1 MNQLNHLNQYNQF
14 NQLNQ
19 STKFMYSLSTYDYH
33 LPEELIAQKPLA
45 QRDYSRLLLLNRKT
59 GDLSHRKFGELPEFI
74 SPRDILVV
82 NNTEVIPGRL
92 RGRKDTGGK
101 IEVLILDYAGATE
114 SHGEFICTCLIKASK
129 PSRTGARLYFN
140 QQLEAE
146 VLDLQQGIY
155 TLKFSYQGR
164 FQDLLYQIGRVPLP
178 PYIKRSQDADD
189 QSSYQTVYASAKG
202 AVAAPTAG
210 FHFTETLIKRI
221 KSKGARIVSVT
232 LHIGY
237 GTFLPVRVSD
247 IRDHCMHS
255 ERFTIPEVTA
265 DAINKAK
272 AEGKRIV
279 AVGTTSVR
287 TLEFASDANGKLAK
301 GGGSCDLFIYPGYK
315 FKVVDA
321 MITNF
326 HLPKSTL
333 LMLVSAFAGRES
345 ILQAYEEAIE
355 KRYRFYSYGDAMFII

>member
-1 MNQLNHLNQYNQF
+1 
-14 NQLNQ
+14 
-19 STKFMYSLSTYDYH
+19 MYSLSAYDYH
-33 LPEELIAQKPLA
+33 LPQELIAQKPLA
-45 QRDYSRLLLLNRKT
+45 QRDFSRLLLLNRQT
-59 GDLSHRKFGELPEFI
+59 GELSHDEFSRLPDLL
-74 SPRDILVV
+74 SSMDILVV

-101 IEVLILDYAGATE
+101 VEVLILDYAGAKKG
-114 SHGEFICTCLIKASK
+114 HGEFISNCLIKASK
-129 PSRTGARLYFN
+129 TSKPGTFLYFSDR
-140 QQLEAE
+140 LKAE
-146 VLDLQQGIY
+146 VLDGQEGIY
-155 TLKFSYQGR
+155 TLKFLYQGR
-164 FQDLLYQIGRVPLP
+164 FRDLLYKIGRVPLP
-178 PYIKRSQDADD
+178 PYIKRAQDADD
-189 QSSYQTVYASAKG
+189 RLSYQTVYASAKG

-210 FHFTETLIKRI
+210 FHFTEKLIKRI
-221 KSKGARIVSVT
+221 NAKGARIVSVT

-237 GTFLPVRVSD
+237 GTFLPVREFD

-255 ERFTIPEVTA
+255 ERFTIPEATA
-265 DAINKAK
+265 DAINRAK

-301 GGGSCDLFIYPGYK
+301 GSGSCDLFIYPGYK

-333 LMLVSAFAGRES
+333 LMLVSAFAGREN
-345 ILQAYEEAIE
+345 ILRAYADAIK
-355 KRYRFYSYGDAMFII
+355 KRYRFYSYGDAMFIN

>member
-1 MNQLNHLNQYNQF
+1 
-14 NQLNQ
+14 
-19 STKFMYSLSTYDYH
+19 MYSLSAYDYH

-45 QRDYSRLLLLNRKT
+45 QRDFSRLLMLNRQT
-59 GDLSHRKFGELPEFI
+59 GELSHREFSRLPDLL
-74 SPRDILVV
+74 SPMDLLVV

-92 RGRKDTGGK
+92 HGRKDTGGK
-101 IEVLILDYAGATE
+101 VEVLILDYAGAKKGQ
-114 SHGEFICTCLIKASK
+114 GEFISNCLIKASK
-129 PSRTGARLYFN
+129 TSKPGTLLHFSDRLK
-140 QQLEAE
+140 AE
-146 VLDLQQGIY
+146 VLDGQEGIY
-155 TLKFSYQGR
+155 TLKFLYQGR

-178 PYIKRSQDADD
+178 PYIKRTQDDND
-189 QSSYQTVYASAKG
+189 QLSYQTVYASAKG

-210 FHFTETLIKRI
+210 FHFTEKLIKRI

-265 DAINKAK
+265 DAINRAK
-272 AEGKRIV
+272 AEGKRVV

-287 TLEFASDANGKLAK
+287 ALEFASDANGKLAQDR
-301 GGGSCDLFIYPGYK
+301 GSCDLFIYPGYK

-345 ILQAYEEAIE
+345 ILHAYEEAIK